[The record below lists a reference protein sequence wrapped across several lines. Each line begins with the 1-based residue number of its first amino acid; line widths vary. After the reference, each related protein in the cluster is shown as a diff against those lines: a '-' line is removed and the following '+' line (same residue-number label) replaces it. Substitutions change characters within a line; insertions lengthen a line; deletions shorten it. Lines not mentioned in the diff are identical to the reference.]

1 MSDSPPAAPRLF
13 VFGLGYSARILANR
27 LQPLGWRIAGTTRDE
42 DKAYRLSVAG
52 IETHFF
58 DRGRSLPD
66 PAAALAGTTHL
77 LSSVPPD
84 EWGDPVVDHHAE
96 DLARLAGVAWAGY
109 LSTTGVYGD
118 AGGAW
123 VDEES
128 PLRPQKEGAR
138 RRCAA
143 ERAWSDLRRVGGLPT
158 HLFRLAGIY
167 GPGRN
172 ALLDRIAGRSRRI
185 VKPGQVFSRIH
196 VEDIA
201 GALAASMAAPRPGR
215 VYNLADDEPA
225 PNAAVVEEACRL
237 LGLDPPPEVPFEE
250 AAQAMSPM
258 ALSFWSECRRVSNRR
273 LKEELGYRLQYPTYR
288 EGLAALLETLRR

>member
-1 MSDSPPAAPRLF
+1 MTEPPAAPPRLF
-13 VFGLGYSARILANR
+13 IFGLGDSARVLASQ

-42 DKAYRLSVAG
+42 DKAYRLAVAG

-58 DRGRSLPD
+58 DRGRPLPD
-66 PAAALAGTTHL
+66 PAAALDGATHL

-84 EWGDPVVDHHAE
+84 EWGDPVIDHHGA
-96 DLARLAGVAWAGY
+96 DLAAQGGLAWAGY

-118 AGGAW
+118 SAGAW

-128 PLRPQKEGAR
+128 PLRPGNERSR

-143 ERAWSDLRRVGGLPT
+143 ERAWSDLRRIGGVPV

-172 ALLDRIAGRSRRI
+172 ALRERLSGRARRI
-185 VKPGQVFSRIH
+185 VKPDQVFSRIH
-196 VEDIA
+196 VADIA
-201 GALAASMAAPRPGR
+201 GALQASMAAPRPGR

-225 PNAAVVEEACRL
+225 TAAAVMEEACRL
-237 LGLDPPPEVPFEE
+237 LGLPAPPEVP
-250 AAQAMSPM
+250 SP
-258 ALSFWSECRRVSNRR
+258 RRR
-273 LKEELGYRLQYPTYR
+273 
-288 EGLAALLETLRR
+288 AI